1 MKKILLFLLVLS
13 IIKCDNN
20 YNKEINLIDLVP
32 TNPVLLVKYE
42 SSNKINLK
50 TINNSF
56 NTLINHQID
65 SISERFL
72 DKPLLISYH
81 NISKNNL
88 QSILF
93 TSEKNILKQ
102 HEAKDSLIYNG
113 FIIKKEVTN
122 NIEFF
127 STVKNG
133 VYIESKSKLLVENSL
148 RNSNYTATIESRD
161 LKKLYN
167 ISNSNTTLFISDE
180 FPEYLKNPNLYEI
193 FKEIDV
199 KKWMQYDIE
208 LNKKTLTINGVGI
221 IQDSIFS
228 KINIFKNIAPSKSK
242 TA

>member
-1 MKKILLFLLVLS
+1 MKKILLFPLVLS

-102 HEAKDSLIYNG
+102 HEAKDSLI
-113 FIIKKEVTN
+113 
-122 NIEFF
+122 
-127 STVKNG
+127 
-133 VYIESKSKLLVENSL
+133 
-148 RNSNYTATIESRD
+148 
-161 LKKLYN
+161 
-167 ISNSNTTLFISDE
+167 
-180 FPEYLKNPNLYEI
+180 
-193 FKEIDV
+193 
-199 KKWMQYDIE
+199 
-208 LNKKTLTINGVGI
+208 
-221 IQDSIFS
+221 
-228 KINIFKNIAPSKSK
+228 
-242 TA
+242 